1 MIQYLDVLL
10 ELGGETK
17 HCNFLKVVFNEI
29 SLKMMA
35 K

>member
-10 ELGGETK
+10 ELGSETK
-17 HCNFLKVVFNEI
+17 HCNFLKEVFNEI
-29 SLKMMA
+29 SFKIMA